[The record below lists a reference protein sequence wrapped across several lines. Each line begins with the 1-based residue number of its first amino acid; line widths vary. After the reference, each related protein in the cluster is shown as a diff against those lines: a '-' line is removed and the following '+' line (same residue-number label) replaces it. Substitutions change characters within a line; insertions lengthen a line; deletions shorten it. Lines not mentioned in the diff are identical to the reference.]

1 MASTRLTEAEIATAL
16 KERPAWRVEEGKLR
30 RAFKFPSFVEAFA
43 FMTGVALEAEKMDHH
58 PDWSNVYNTVSIA
71 LATHDVGGLT
81 ELDFRLAARVDALFG
96 R

>member
-1 MASTRLTEAEIATAL
+1 MASNRLTEAEIATAL
-16 KERPAWRVEEGKLR
+16 KERPTWRVEEGKLQ

-43 FMTGVALEAEKMDHH
+43 FMTGVALEVEKMDHH

-81 ELDFRLAARVDALFG
+81 ELDFKLAARIDALFG
-96 R
+96 H